1 MPSPLVG
8 EGKGEGDGKDI
19 RLSGYQD
26 IRNEIKN
33 LDIEICSNFYIIFR
47 IEEFFGC
54 KQMEADANGW
64 GRI

>member
-1 MPSPLVG
+1 MKALNIYDDFTNIFV
-8 EGKGEGDGKDI
+8 I
-19 RLSGYQD
+19 RILENSGID
-26 IRNEIKN
+26 F
-33 LDIEICSNFYIIFR
+33 CSNFYIIFR